1 VESKIKG
8 LNLETLENGAHFFKN
23 NTFKYNL
30 ANLSGDGYV
39 FGEIGILNK
48 KPRYTKEFS
57 IQFAF
62 NILIW
67 TLK

>member
-1 VESKIKG
+1 MESKIKG

-48 KPRYTKEFS
+48 KPRYTKRFS

-62 NILIW
+62 NV
-67 TLK
+67 